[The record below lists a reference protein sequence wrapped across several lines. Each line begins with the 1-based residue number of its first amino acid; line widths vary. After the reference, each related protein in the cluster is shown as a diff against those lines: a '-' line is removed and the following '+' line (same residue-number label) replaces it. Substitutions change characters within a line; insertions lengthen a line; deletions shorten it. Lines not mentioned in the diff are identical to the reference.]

1 MNHDQFEKAKD
12 ISKRIEVIEDNL
24 KVLEEQNDYLKF
36 EVRNRYL
43 VVPKSARVVIARVIK
58 AHLES
63 ELHSLKKQFK
73 EL

>member
-1 MNHDQFEKAKD
+1 MNCDQLEKAKD

-24 KVLEEQNDYLKF
+24 KVLEEQKDYLKF
-36 EVRNRYL
+36 ELRNRYL
-43 VVPKSARVVIARVIK
+43 VVPKNARVVIVRVIE

-63 ELHSLKKQFK
+63 ELHSLKKQFE

>member
-1 MNHDQFEKAKD
+1 MNYDQFEKAKG

-24 KVLEEQNDYLKF
+24 KVLEEQKDYLKF
-36 EVRNRYL
+36 ELRNRYL
-43 VVPKSARVVIARVIK
+43 TVPKIAREVIVRVIH

-63 ELHSLKKQFK
+63 ELHSLKTQFE